1 MISRSNMRR
10 QLRASGGITNAR
22 QMAAFGGIM
31 GSDGRKQYGIGSWL
45 KEKIRKII
53 PNELADIAV
62 KAAPFVAP
70 FNPAIAAGMAG
81 LGSFDKT
88 GRIGSS
94 LKSAGMTYGGGQLA
108 RYAGG
113 AGFQGNP
120 FSADGGAFRGGLEGI
135 KGGFSSPLGTDT
147 GFKLGTEGTGT
158 NNPLSDG
165 NDGAKK
171 FAEDQGKGFMERT
184 TDKIFD
190 KIPFGNKL
198 NQTVKEKL
206 LVGGVTSAATYLYE
220 KFVANYPEPEP
231 GEDMAAYMAE
241 RRQRVGTQMRTYM
254 DNYLAYD
261 PQYSAMSD
269 AEKDAFVERN
279 NKNMGGLMR
288 QNYQTGGITMANT
301 LAQNVAQ
308 NRANQTARANE
319 LQMARSRLPGYQ
331 APQRAMAPTRAPM
344 LTPRDLNPP
353 ELYQPPILRKIQPIP
368 MQPGIQLMPMQT
380 GIQPMPMQ
388 PAKPTYTYVHEEGYE
403 VDGPGPNIG
412 RIENPPE
419 NNSFAPGGPGAI
431 MPPQMTP
438 FDPGQMQQAANWQ
451 PGQPAPEGFKV
462 EEMLGDEFLVPDD
475 SQYVPPTEAESMMP
489 TPEGTM
495 GPISL
500 DDFES
505 QNSNS
510 PTARIIEPTLP
521 VEPMTDQN
529 IMEGYAKYKE
539 QNPEIGM
546 GASIQVI
553 INGRLPDGTPLQF
566 NNGAQ
571 AAAFN
576 QYLESIGQ
584 PPFER
589 TQNPIESKD
598 GSGLAKLAV
607 GGRVGQNMGGL
618 MRAGYANGS
627 EEFQSY
633 LKGRQK
639 FEKEMSLEELYKD
652 FLRMKKDKRI
662 AEEKTMAAN
671 GGLMRLNYM
680 IGGEAKQ
687 LEAGAPPIM
696 YSGNMDPNAQ
706 NQQAG
711 LPSTPGPMQMAE
723 DGPEFDMRENGGFQ
737 PLGRQEGKDDVPAML
752 AKNEFVMTAD
762 AVRAAGGGSIQKGAQ
777 KMYDTMKKLESRVS

>member
-1 MISRSNMRR
+1 MRR
-10 QLRASGGITNAR
+10 QLRANGGITNAR

-45 KEKIRKII
+45 KEKIRKLI
-53 PNELADIAV
+53 PNELANIAV

-135 KGGFSSPLGTDT
+135 KGGFTSPLGTDT
-147 GFKLGTEGTGT
+147 GFKLGTKATDPTGKVNSDVLNRTMPGDPEANIYENITSEGAGLKDAFQTKVRDATGLFKDV
-158 NNPLSDG
+158 PIL
-165 NDGAKK
+165 
-171 FAEDQGKGFMERT
+171 
-184 TDKIFD
+184 
-190 KIPFGNKL
+190 
-198 NQTVKEKL
+198 KEL
-206 LVGGVTSAATYLYE
+206 PALVQQQILVGGVTSAGTYLYNA
-220 KFVANYPEPEP
+220 FIADYPEPEE
-231 GEDMAAYMAE
+231 GEDMVKYLEE
-241 RRQRVGTQMRTYM
+241 RRQRVGTQMRNYF
-254 DNYLAYD
+254 DNYFKFD
-261 PQYSAMSD
+261 KEYSAMTPEQKN
-269 AEKDAFVERN
+269 AEVARY
-279 NKNMGGLMR
+279 NKNQGGLMR
-288 QNYQTGGITMANT
+288 QNYQTGGISMSNTMA
-301 LAQNVAQ
+301 QNKAINDARRIQ
-308 NRANQTARANE
+308 NQNMLEAARG
-319 LQMARSRLPGYQ
+319 RLPGYQ
-331 APQRAMAPTRAPM
+331 APPKAMPIDAPT
-344 LTPRDLNPP
+344 
-353 ELYQPPILRKIQPIP
+353 KI
-368 MQPGIQLMPMQT
+368 IQ
-380 GIQPMPMQ
+380 
-388 PAKPTYTYVHEEGYE
+388 
-403 VDGPGPNIG
+403 
-412 RIENPPE
+412 
-419 NNSFAPGGPGAI
+419 PGGP
-431 MPPQMTP
+431 
-438 FDPGQMQQAANWQ
+438 ANDLEFTKQ
-451 PGQPAPEGFKV
+451 PYVAPAPDGSLPPIAELDKIREQVLKEQENDPFEMRLR
-462 EEMLGDEFLVPDD
+462 EEERIR
-475 SQYVPPTEAESMMP
+475 Q
-489 TPEGTM
+489 EGTM

-500 DDFES
+500 DDFEP
-505 QNSNS
+505 QNPNP
-510 PTARIIEPTLP
+510 PTARIIQPTLP
-521 VEPMTDQN
+521 VEPMTGQN

-618 MRAGYANGS
+618 MR
-627 EEFQSY
+627 
-633 LKGRQK
+633 
-639 FEKEMSLEELYKD
+639 
-652 FLRMKKDKRI
+652 
-662 AEEKTMAAN
+662 
-671 GGLMRLNYM
+671 LNYM

-687 LEAGAPPIM
+687 MEAGAPPIM

-706 NQQAG
+706 AG
-711 LPSTPGPMQMAE
+711 LPSVPGPMQMAE
-723 DGPEFDMRENGGFQ
+723 DGPEFDMREKGGFQ

-777 KMYDTMKKLESRVS
+777 KMYNTMKKLESRVS